1 MNIRWLSSMF
11 DLSTITS
18 ELTSAHIKL
27 WFALLSSSIALN
39 CAGWIILPA
48 PNTLLIGVLTTS
60 DHTWYLSHSK
70 SIRQSTTVHGRSMC
84 PLTTQYNANVKYCH
98 KWWRQKQPLIFKVSG
113 IKYIYLLFMFAETHT
128 SISGNCLRPQ
138 LNVDPES
145 VGAIHGMSGTGSY
158 LPCPAWCLMSHS
170 DTDRSRRVEAGMV
183 GRVQLSGRVS
193 VTTSHGPA
201 SEGAGACRES
211 ECDQQSAVANIPV
224 MWNSFQSSPHFYIL
238 TSSDIPC
245 LTVLTTETFHKIFGA
260 GFKSG

>member
-1 MNIRWLSSMF
+1 MKKKFSPVFLYVSIWRKSKYYMNIRWLSSMF

-113 IKYIYLLFMFAETHT
+113 IKVYLFIVYVCRDTHINQRKL
-128 SISGNCLRPQ
+128 SPPSGWMWTLRVSELSMVCLA
-138 LNVDPES
+138 LV
-145 VGAIHGMSGTGSY
+145 VT
-158 LPCPAWCLMSHS
+158 CPALPG
-170 DTDRSRRVEAGMV
+170 V
-183 GRVQLSGRVS
+183 
-193 VTTSHGPA
+193 
-201 SEGAGACRES
+201 
-211 ECDQQSAVANIPV
+211 
-224 MWNSFQSSPHFYIL
+224 
-238 TSSDIPC
+238 
-245 LTVLTTETFHKIFGA
+245 
-260 GFKSG
+260 

>member
-1 MNIRWLSSMF
+1 
-11 DLSTITS
+11 
-18 ELTSAHIKL
+18 
-27 WFALLSSSIALN
+27 
-39 CAGWIILPA
+39 
-48 PNTLLIGVLTTS
+48 
-60 DHTWYLSHSK
+60 
-70 SIRQSTTVHGRSMC
+70 MC

-238 TSSDIPC
+238 TSSDVPC